1 MTKMSIHD
9 FPDRAFKPIG
19 VGDLPSTPVPI
30 ARGEEPDDNE
40 PDQIKLDPKAND
52 TIILHHEDGDPKQP
66 GDLYNEVLNKMARIS
81 KDSKQPILF
90 NGVPCL
96 LNGKEMEPIKAK
108 TFNPIM
114 ANMINF
120 YEINKDNIVPIAKIP
135 DHVVTACYNHQD
147 FGSVFPTVSRV
158 TSAPLFMDDGT
169 ILSGAGYVPELNIYQ
184 LPGIE
189 LTLFD
194 DLEKALEVLQKPF
207 KDFEFKD
214 EVSRA
219 NTWAYFFTILM
230 QPFIRDN
237 VPFFN
242 FTGTTPGTGKGM
254 LCRTLHRIV
263 EGCDPETIRCPDSK
277 ALNFDDAL
285 DRKLNSA
292 LLGGAPVYRIDNV
305 RTGSTI
311 DSDLLAIIAT
321 EDNVK
326 VKVLY
331 ETTEKSVSVSS
342 MFVFTGNNIFVSDD
356 LRRRTQHII
365 LQTDDPKPETRE
377 FDIDLKSYVLDN
389 RQELLSA
396 ALSILNEW
404 HKAGRP
410 KCEQIKGSFQSWV
423 SIIGGIIEFAG
434 LGNFQA
440 NETNEEDIDPHLHF
454 VERVYNTYK
463 SEVWRVSQ
471 VIDIAIGD
479 DEYDATLIVPQYI
492 RKVDIW
498 LGGKLRGILN
508 RPYTVMDY
516 ETGEKLNVK
525 IIKTDR
531 IQSRYFISVDSA
543 ASTEMVDEIPF

>member
-1 MTKMSIHD
+1 MSDIQIYD
-9 FPDRAFKPIG
+9 FPEPKHGLAGSDSVAVLPI
-19 VGDLPSTPVPI
+19 PK
-30 ARGEEPDDNE
+30 ARGELEQEDE
-40 PDQIKLDPKAND
+40 QIKLDPDADD
-52 TIILHHEDGDPKQP
+52 TVILHEEDGNPKQP
-66 GDLYNEVLNKMARIS
+66 GKLYKEVLNKMARIS

-114 ANMINF
+114 ANMIEF
-120 YEINKDNIVPIAKIP
+120 YEINKSGVAPVTKIP
-135 DHVVTACYNHQD
+135 DHLVAACYNHQD

-194 DLEKALEVLQKPF
+194 DLGKALEVLQEPF

-263 EGCDPETIRCPDSK
+263 EGCDPETIRCPDNK

-305 RTGSTI
+305 RTGSVI

-321 EDNVK
+321 EDHVK

-331 ETTEKSVSVSS
+331 ETTEKSVFVNS

-365 LQTDDPKPETRE
+365 LQTDDPNPETRE
-377 FDIDLKSYVLDN
+377 FDIDIKSYVLDN

-396 ALSILNEW
+396 AVSILKEW
-404 HKAGRP
+404 DKAKRP
-410 KCEQIKGSFQSWV
+410 QCEQIKGSFQAWV
-423 SIIGGIIEFAG
+423 SMIGGIIEFAG
-434 LGNFQA
+434 LGEFQA
-440 NETNEEDIDPHLHF
+440 NETNEEDIDPHQHF

-463 SEVWRVSQ
+463 SEVWKASDV
-471 VIDIAIGD
+471 VDIAAGD
-479 DEYDATLIVPQYI
+479 DEYDATLVIPQHI
-492 RKVDIW
+492 RKVANW

-508 RPYTVMDY
+508 RPYPVLDY
-516 ETGEKLNVK
+516 ETGERFNVK
-525 IIKTDR
+525 IIRTDR
-531 IQSRYFISVDSA
+531 IQSRYYISVDDVVPTDA
-543 ASTEMVDEIPF
+543 VDEIPF